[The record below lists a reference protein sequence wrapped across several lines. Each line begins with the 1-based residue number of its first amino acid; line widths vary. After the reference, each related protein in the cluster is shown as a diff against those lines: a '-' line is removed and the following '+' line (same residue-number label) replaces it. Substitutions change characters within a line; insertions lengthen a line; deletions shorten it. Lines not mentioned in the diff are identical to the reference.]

1 MKRWPTQNS
10 SRSKSLSRRNC
21 VNFKIWKFLIW
32 KNIVKLTQN
41 MEISRRVSTS
51 NLPQSHNYSS
61 CTKPFLVSKLCRIL
75 ENCKPKRRLFSR
87 KNSGCVFRS
96 RENIA
101 AKLDCRVATWRS
113 QTWRKSFASWTF
125 RKLARKVPRK
135 KLRGIIEFL
144 PYFETLFTNTKLD
157 ALTDLDVQLVGW
169 TLRRAWWAEIE
180 NYRRFRV
187 ILDVRFVSL
196 ERFTHKNYLCR
207 RISQLFWK
215 YSQLF
220 LKIFSAIMKIFSAFV
235 CLLLCSV
242 FKFSSQF
249 LLNLF
254 TFSQHLEFPQL
265 FFVFFFNFY
274 LNILSFNST
283 FWFLSNFYQKIILA
297 LLAFSCLSSV
307 FMCVKGSEIALN
319 YVQEITEH
327 DMK

>member
-169 TLRRAWWAEIE
+169 TFTRAWWAEIE

-187 ILDVRFVSL
+187 ILDVRFVSF

-220 LKIFSAIMKIFSAFV
+220 LKIFSAIMKIFSAFERIFVTYSAFV

-254 TFSQHLEFPQL
+254 TFSQHLDFTQL
-265 FFVFFFNFY
+265 FFVFF
-274 LNILSFNST
+274 ST
-283 FWFLSNFYQKIILA
+283 FISIFSVLIQLFDFYRIFIRKLFLLY
-297 LLAFSCLSSV
+297 
-307 FMCVKGSEIALN
+307 
-319 YVQEITEH
+319 
-327 DMK
+327 